1 MRKPPALLT
10 VGGFSYAFMAII
22 QIVTRKIM
30 VKKSYNVISIAPF
43 QGLDYPPISTCLG
56 IIL

>member
-43 QGLDYPPISTCLG
+43 QGLD
-56 IIL
+56 